1 MLKLLEKYLKRY
13 KWTLLGDFVSVVA
26 QISILTGVIIPKM
39 KSIIDKGV
47 GRNDM
52 DFVIASG
59 IRMLLLLLVVVL
71 ITIVASFLS
80 ARLVAE
86 VVSDLRND
94 CYDKVLQMTPQ
105 DYNRFGNSTLLNR
118 TITDGMNIQ
127 IMLINFMRTSLMVP
141 VAVVAILV
149 VLFTLNKTIFL
160 ILTVIFA
167 LTVGG
172 LIYFGL
178 KSRDGFLE
186 LQKVT
191 DQINL
196 LVNEKLTG
204 VRPIRA
210 FRNQKLEEDKM
221 EQYDQDYFEKAIR
234 ANRTINFLAPVSLV
248 VMNCT
253 VVVIYLVGSA
263 QLQAKLVG
271 ISDLLLALQYVG
283 YLITSLAVIP
293 VMVNV
298 LPKASV
304 SCDRILEL
312 LAFEPSQVKKE
323 VGKTEGIGKGEVTF
337 SHVIFGY
344 SGAKEVIAD
353 VSFTAKAGK
362 TTALIGVTGSGKTTI
377 MNLLNRFYHLTF
389 GEICID
395 GINIDEF
402 DEDYLHR
409 NIAFATQRPQVFIDT
424 VRENIRM
431 YDQTISDDRIL
442 EACDAAAFTEVLDK
456 MPDGLDTMMAL
467 NGMNI
472 SGGQRQRMSI
482 ARTVCKDAPIY
493 ILDDTFSAL
502 DAKTDAYVRK
512 ALKSKLQGKTVLMIA
527 QKINTIIDA
536 DRILVLEKGRIVGDG
551 THTEL
556 LKSCPLYQEIY
567 RTQCYTSQGE
577 EAEG

>member
-1 MLKLLEKYLKRY
+1 MLKLLGKYLKRY
-13 KWTLLGDFVSVVA
+13 LWTLLGDFVFVVA
-26 QISILTGVIIPKM
+26 QISILTGVIMPKM
-39 KSIIDKGV
+39 KSIIDQGV
-47 GRNDM
+47 GRKDM
-52 DFVIASG
+52 DFIIASG
-59 IRMLLLLLVVVL
+59 IQMLLLLLAVVM
-71 ITIVASFLS
+71 ITIAASFLS
-80 ARLVAE
+80 ARLVAA

-94 CYDKVLQMTPQ
+94 CYEKVLQMTPQ
-105 DYNRFGNSTLLNR
+105 DYNKFGNSTLLNR
-118 TITDGMNIQ
+118 TITDGINIQ
-127 IMLINFMRTSLMVP
+127 ILVINFLRTSLMVP
-141 VAVVAILV
+141 VAVIAMLV
-149 VLFTLNKTIFL
+149 VLFRLNRTIFL

-172 LIYFGL
+172 LAIFGL
-178 KSRDGFLE
+178 RSREGFFE

-210 FRNQKLEEDKM
+210 FCNQKLEEDKM
-221 EQYDQDYFEKAIR
+221 ERYDRDYFEKAVR
-234 ANRTINFLAPVSLV
+234 ANRAINFLAPVSLV
-248 VMNCT
+248 IMNCT

-263 QLQAKLVG
+263 QLQEKLVT
-271 ISDLLLALQYVG
+271 ISDLLLALQYIG
-283 YLITSLAVIP
+283 YFITCLAVIP
-293 VMVNV
+293 VMVNI

-304 SCDRILEL
+304 SSNRILEL
-312 LAFEPSQVKKE
+312 LAFEPTEKRRDE
-323 VGKTEGIGKGEVTF
+323 RRTEGISKGEVTF

-395 GINIDEF
+395 GTNIDEF

-409 NIAFATQRPQVFIDT
+409 NIAFATQRPQVFVDT

-431 YDQTISDDRIL
+431 YDQTISDDRIR
-442 EACDAAAFTEVLDK
+442 EACDAAAFTEVLEK
-456 MPDGLDTMMAL
+456 MPEGLDSMMAL

-512 ALKSKLQGKTVLMIA
+512 ALKRKLQGKTVLMIA

-556 LKSCPLYQEIY
+556 LSNCLLYQEIY
-567 RTQCYTSQGE
+567 RTQCYTNEGE